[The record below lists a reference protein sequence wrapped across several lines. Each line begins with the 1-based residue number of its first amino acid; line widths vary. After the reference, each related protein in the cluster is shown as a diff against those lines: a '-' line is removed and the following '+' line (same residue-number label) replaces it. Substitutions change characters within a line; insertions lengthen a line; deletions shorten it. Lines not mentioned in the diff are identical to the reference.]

1 MKVEMTIISKKDW
14 RKSMRQYF
22 NYDRGNGDFFYSDLA
37 IERRRA
43 DTDTPGIEY
52 TRIPT
57 SCGIW
62 ENVRIYSEDGARSIG
77 RPCGHYDSLHT
88 SRLDLLCDDE
98 IEEAKN
104 EIAKKLCQM
113 LDRADSGSERLLIVG
128 LGNRNLTP
136 DSIGTKSAENV
147 KPTLHI
153 KTFDPKMFSALDCSE
168 IAVITPGVTA
178 LSGMESVD
186 IVRGVCKKLGPD
198 AIIAIDAIATQ
209 SEERLG
215 STVQISSTGIFPGSG
230 VGNSRIAMT
239 ESALGIPI
247 ISIGIPTVIDARV
260 LCGGTYGMGKM
271 LVVPR
276 EIDEITTVGASIIG
290 GAINQAFGIS
300 PY

>member
-1 MKVEMTIISKKDW
+1 MQ
-14 RKSMRQYF
+14 QYF
-22 NYDRGNGDFFYSDLA
+22 TYDRGEGGNFYSDLA
-37 IERRRA
+37 VERRRI

-52 TRIPT
+52 TQVAT
-57 SCGIW
+57 SCGVW
-62 ENVRIYSEDGARSIG
+62 ENVRVYSEEGARSIC

-88 SRLDLLCDDE
+88 ARLDLLGDDE
-98 IEEAKN
+98 IDEAKN
-104 EIAKKLCQM
+104 EIAKKLCRM
-113 LDRADSGSERLLIVG
+113 LDRADAGCERLLIVG

-136 DSIGTKSAENV
+136 DSIGTKAAENV

-153 KTFDPKMFSALDCSE
+153 KAFDKEMFNALDCSE
-168 IAVITPGVTA
+168 IAVITPGVTGI
-178 LSGMESVD
+178 SGMESAD

-215 STVQISSTGIFPGSG
+215 STVQISDTGIFPGSG
-230 VGNSRIAMT
+230 VGNSRLGLT

-247 ISIGIPTVIDARV
+247 ISVGIPTVIDARV
-260 LCGGTYGMGKM
+260 LSGGGMYGMGKM

-276 EIDEITTVGASIIG
+276 EIDEITTVGADIVG